1 MILIDL
7 FSFYPTAFFL
17 NILNSK
23 NIFRIIFYGLIID
36 FVISFTNG
44 FITLF
49 LLMGYIISKFIK
61 NYYVFNV
68 LIFILF
74 SLFFFKKILLESL
87 LLQIIFIVLNKNH
100 IINW

>member
-23 NIFRIIFYGLIID
+23 NIFKIIFYGLIID

-44 FITLF
+44 FVTIF
-49 LLMGYIISKFIK
+49 LIIGYLTSKFIK
-61 NYYVFNV
+61 NYYVFNI

-74 SLFFFKKILLESL
+74 SLIFFKTIILDSF
-87 LLQIIFIVLNKNH
+87 LLQVIFIVLNKNH
-100 IINW
+100 IIYW